1 MEPVSA
7 PTITMVVVSGDD
19 YVTTIVAKY
28 FDWWYEYLRVFTATS
43 MDHFNLDNIKSVT
56 VDGKQIEIPVL

>member
-1 MEPVSA
+1 MEPVVQTFEMVIVSA
-7 PTITMVVVSGDD
+7 ND
-19 YVTTIVAKY
+19 YVTTLQIEY

-56 VDGKQIEIPVL
+56 VDGKPIEIPVL